1 MKTVTHRAE
10 ATWRGIERMPFVSIE
25 VDETD
30 HIGRI
35 IGRGTWYEQDL
46 LDDAFDR
53 IHGSG
58 VAIDVGAHVGNHSL
72 WFARAMGLNVIALEP
87 NPVTFQ
93 QLIRNVELNDLSR
106 TPYPGGPSVWCQ
118 NIAAG
123 SRPGWGRVTEPAIA
137 HNSGTCAVVR
147 DEADPDADSVMIR
160 ALDEQPLV
168 EDLRLIKID
177 VEGAA
182 VSVLNGAAGLIA
194 EHSPVV
200 YAEGDRNAIKA
211 CLPQGYRCIGLF
223 GKTPTWGFAR

>member
-1 MKTVTHRAE
+1 MKTVTLPAGDRVA
-10 ATWRGIERMPFVSIE
+10 RIE

-35 IGRGTWYEQDL
+35 INRGTWYEQDL
-46 LDDAFDR
+46 LDDAFTR
-53 IHGSG
+53 IQGPG
-58 VAIDVGAHVGNHSL
+58 TAIDVGAHIGNHSL
-72 WFARAMGLNVIALEP
+72 WFARVMGLNVIALEP
-87 NPVTFQ
+87 NPATFQ

-137 HNSGTCAVVR
+137 YNSGTCAVVR
-147 DEADPDADSVMIR
+147 HADAEAGADSVMIR

-182 VSVLNGAAGLIA
+182 AAVLNGAADLIA
-194 EHSPVV
+194 TYSPVI
-200 YAEGDRNAIKA
+200 YAEGDRNAIRA
-211 CLPQGYRCIGLF
+211 CLPQGYKCIGKF
-223 GKTPTWGFAR
+223 GRTPTWGFAR